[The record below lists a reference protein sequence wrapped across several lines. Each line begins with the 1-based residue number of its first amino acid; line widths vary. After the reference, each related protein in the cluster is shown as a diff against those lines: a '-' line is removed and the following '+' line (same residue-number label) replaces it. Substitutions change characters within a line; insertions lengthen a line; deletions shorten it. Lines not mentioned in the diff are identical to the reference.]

1 MDFIYVIKIL
11 DYKVKFRLYVICMIF
26 FQNKV
31 FQKDEIK
38 GVDKDLLNKCIKEKE
53 SFRQKMLN
61 EVKKGRFLVIKVRI
75 IDRIIYALN
84 NLVLIFIE

>member
-61 EVKKGRFLVIKVRI
+61 EVKKGRFLVIKVQS